1 MRIPGARNLPADS
14 SFDVADPY
22 ALLELGPV
30 AVRGLPPA
38 GGDDGT
44 GLAQQPVRLK
54 TKALDNTLA
63 PVWTEALVFEDTA
76 GFGPPESMAMYYETA
91 DGDAAQATLAELREL
106 VDGDEPAFTAAS
118 RVWWPALG
126 HDDGVLRWQT
136 VAAAESELGL
146 LGSTVGQLTITV
158 LDKDLLSADDMI
170 CSFGPLMLADL
181 PTLEEAEPLV
191 DHWLEAGS
199 AARLGQRFTKA
210 VQRAHAEATISVE
223 SLSAAEQLR
232 AQALSAFNKAD
243 VDGNGLLDEEEL
255 LQVASWLPQGEGMTP
270 AEVEAAIGQ
279 LDVDG
284 SREVDFDAFF
294 QWWERR
300 ATNMTKS

>member
-1 MRIPGARNLPADS
+1 MCGSGGA
-14 SFDVADPY
+14 
-22 ALLELGPV
+22 G
-30 AVRGLPPA
+30 
-38 GGDDGT
+38 
-44 GLAQQPVRLK
+44 
-54 TKALDNTLA
+54 
-63 PVWTEALVFEDTA
+63 
-76 GFGPPESMAMYYETA
+76 
-91 DGDAAQATLAELREL
+91 
-106 VDGDEPAFTAAS
+106 
-118 RVWWPALG
+118 
-126 HDDGVLRWQT
+126 
-136 VAAAESELGL
+136 
-146 LGSTVGQLTITV
+146 
-158 LDKDLLSADDMI
+158 
-170 CSFGPLMLADL
+170 
-181 PTLEEAEPLV
+181 TLEEAEPLV